1 MKIEGIVQQV
11 GDILTGTSKAG
22 KDWQKQQ
29 IIITD
34 NTNLT
39 YPKSIA
45 VNLLNSNVATC
56 RVGDSVALDINI
68 ESREYN
74 SRWYTD
80 VTAFKV
86 MITSRPVSESVI
98 NPEMRHDAEG
108 DGQDLPF

>member
-1 MKIEGIVQQV
+1 MTITGIVQQV
-11 GDILTGTSKAG
+11 GEILTGTSKAG

-29 IIITD
+29 IIIAD
-34 NTNLT
+34 NSNTT

-45 VNLLNSNVATC
+45 VNLLGSNVATC
-56 RVGDSVALDINI
+56 RVGDSVVLDVNI

-80 VTAFKV
+80 VTAYKV
-86 MITSRPVSESVI
+86 MIASRPVPESVI

-108 DGQDLPF
+108 EGQDLPF